1 MSVNNCQYAKRISA
15 QHPILRETV
24 ARGALVIN
32 WGQHQYVMQFQIEI
46 ILETQCGGSQGSM
59 SEIFELQVNEIK
71 ITGTLHFAGCLLCNV
86 DVNIIAEKIYN
97 GRLK

>member
-24 ARGALVIN
+24 ARGALVIK
-32 WGQHQYVMQFQIEI
+32 WGQHQYVMQFHIKVRTRNIE
-46 ILETQCGGSQGSM
+46 
-59 SEIFELQVNEIK
+59 VK

-86 DVNIIAEKIYN
+86 DINIISEK
-97 GRLK
+97 GEKLFSTVM